1 MLYLPRFIELVELVD
16 NILISNLHYN
26 EYVSWV
32 IFFKLMLL
40 WLLLLCLLN
49 IGTLSQA
56 AGGLAIRFLTSS

>member
-1 MLYLPRFIELVELVD
+1 MTIIMLYVPRFIELVELVD

-40 WLLLLCLLN
+40 CYC
-49 IGTLSQA
+49 
-56 AGGLAIRFLTSS
+56 FFVY